1 MKRAKLLVLLFTL
14 LMTVLLSVRCAG
26 PTRTVS
32 RVQVDKAVDISGRW
46 NDTDS
51 RMTAQAMV
59 KEILSS
65 PWLDNFIQEN
75 DRKPTVIVG
84 KIRNKTSEHL
94 DTGLFIKDI
103 EKALINSG
111 SITFV
116 ASGKERQEVR
126 SERMDQQSFSNVE
139 TAKELANEQAADFML
154 QGAIYSVT
162 DAFEGKAVVLYKVN
176 LELINLETNTK
187 VWIGDKQIKKFIK
200 QDKYKW

>member
-1 MKRAKLLVLLFTL
+1 MRRVKFLIVPFTLLTLVLLTI
-14 LMTVLLSVRCAG
+14 SCAG

-32 RVQVDKAVDISGRW
+32 RVQVDKTIDISGRW
-46 NDTDS
+46 NDSDS

-84 KIRNKTSEHL
+84 KIQNRTSEHL

-103 EKALINSG
+103 EKALVNSG
-111 SITFV
+111 AVTFV
-116 ASGKERQEVR
+116 ASGTERKEIR
-126 SERMDQQSFSNVE
+126 SERLDQQSHANVE
-139 TAKELANEQAADFML
+139 TAKELANEQGADFML

-162 DAFEGKAVVLYKVN
+162 DSFEGKSVVLYKVN

-187 VWIGDKQIKKFIK
+187 VWIGDKQIKKFIQ